1 MREHQRFDDEAATWD
16 DAAGHE
22 GRQVAVAHAIEEA
35 VALSPRMNALEVG
48 GGTGS
53 ATIGTCGASVSS
65 TNNTSVG
72 AALIDIYEGAV
83 ELTTHVAERVT
94 GKS

>member
-1 MREHQRFDDEAATWD
+1 MEANEDKKPAGTEI
-16 DAAGHE
+16 AAEQAG
-22 GRQVAVAHAIEEA
+22 
-35 VALSPRMNALEVG
+35 EVG

>member
-1 MREHQRFDDEAATWD
+1 METNEDRKTTGTEIAA
-16 DAAGHE
+16 E
-22 GRQVAVAHAIEEA
+22 QVAEVA
-35 VALSPRMNALEVG
+35 
-48 GGTGS
+48 GGTAS

-65 TNNTSVG
+65 TNQTSVG